1 MFVVGVSDHIMVA
14 HSLRGETFGPAQR
27 LHGATYEVR
36 VEVLAPELDADS
48 IVVDIGLLR
57 TVLRETLAP
66 LDYQNLDE
74 VPAFEVPTLAPF
86 VEGVRTM
93 LARSWLAALSHKREL
108 TAPDMLTRMGRH
120 PFRPGHIHMMV
131 YAPGYQTLTTHLFSG
146 DSPYLDSDAVFGV
159 RESLIIQ
166 YTTHPPGPAPEGRTM
181 TTPWHQASYDFRL
194 APSA

>member
-36 VEVLAPELDADS
+36 VEVLAPELDADG

-74 VPAFEVPTLAPF
+74 VPALAGENTTTEFLCRWIHQALGRRLGPRSDARLRVTLVESPNAWAGYEGDLAP
-86 VEGVRTM
+86 
-93 LARSWLAALSHKREL
+93 
-108 TAPDMLTRMGRH
+108 
-120 PFRPGHIHMMV
+120 
-131 YAPGYQTLTTHLFSG
+131 
-146 DSPYLDSDAVFGV
+146 
-159 RESLIIQ
+159 
-166 YTTHPPGPAPEGRTM
+166 
-181 TTPWHQASYDFRL
+181 
-194 APSA
+194 

>member
-36 VEVLAPELDADS
+36 VEVLAPELDADG

-74 VPAFEVPTLAPF
+74 VPELAGENTTTEFLCRWIHRALNGRLGPRPEAKLRVTL
-86 VEGVRTM
+86 VESPNAWAGYE
-93 LARSWLAALSHKREL
+93 AAL
-108 TAPDMLTRMGRH
+108 D
-120 PFRPGHIHMMV
+120 
-131 YAPGYQTLTTHLFSG
+131 
-146 DSPYLDSDAVFGV
+146 
-159 RESLIIQ
+159 
-166 YTTHPPGPAPEGRTM
+166 
-181 TTPWHQASYDFRL
+181 
-194 APSA
+194 